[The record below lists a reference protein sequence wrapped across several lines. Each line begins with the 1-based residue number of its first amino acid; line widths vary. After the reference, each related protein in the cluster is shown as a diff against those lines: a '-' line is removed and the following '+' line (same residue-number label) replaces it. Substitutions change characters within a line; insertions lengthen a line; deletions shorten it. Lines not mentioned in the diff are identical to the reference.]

1 MQSGKMKSI
10 KRYEGI
16 NVVPFIDVLLVL
28 LAIVFV
34 ISNFIALGKIDVNLP
49 TSSTKEAIKQ
59 VKHNIVITEMG
70 EFFIKDTLYTK
81 DEFMLKIATFSKE
94 DIITIVSD
102 KRAVYEDFIFVVDT
116 LKERGLEKISMAV
129 KR

>member
-1 MQSGKMKSI
+1 MKSI
-10 KRYEGI
+10 KRYDGI

-34 ISNFIALGKIDVNLP
+34 ISNFIALGKIEVDLP
-49 TSSTKEAIKQ
+49 SSSTKEAIKD
-59 VKHNIVITEMG
+59 VKHNIVITDKG
-70 EFFIKDTLYTK
+70 EFFINDSVYKK
-81 DEFMLKIATFSKE
+81 DEFKLKIATFSKE

-102 KRAVYEDFIFVVDT
+102 KKSIYEDFIFVVDS
-116 LKERGLEKISMAV
+116 LKHNNLEKISMAV

>member
-1 MQSGKMKSI
+1 MRSI

-49 TSSTKEAIKQ
+49 TSSTKELIKD
-59 VKHNIVITEMG
+59 VKHNIVINDKK
-70 EFFIKDTLYTK
+70 EFYLNDVRLSK
-81 DEFMLKIATFSKE
+81 DEMANKIASFSKE
-94 DIITIVSD
+94 DFITIVSD
-102 KRAVYEDFIFVVDT
+102 KQSVYEDFIFVVDL
-116 LKERGLEKISMAV
+116 LKAKGIEKISMAV

>member
-1 MQSGKMKSI
+1 MKSI

-34 ISNFIALGKIDVNLP
+34 ISNFIALGKIEVNLP
-49 TSSTKEAIKQ
+49 ASSTKEAIKD
-59 VKHNIVITEMG
+59 VKKHNIIITDKG
-70 EFFIKDTLYTK
+70 EFYINDALYKK
-81 DEFMLKIATFSKE
+81 DEFKSKIATFSKE
-94 DIITIVSD
+94 DTITILSD
-102 KRAVYEDFIFVVDT
+102 KRSVYEDFIFVVDN
-116 LKERGLEKISMAV
+116 LKAKGLEKISMAV

>member
-1 MQSGKMKSI
+1 MKSI

-34 ISNFIALGKIDVNLP
+34 ISNFIALKKIDVELP
-49 TSSTKEAIKQ
+49 TSSTKESIKDVQ
-59 VKHNIVITEMG
+59 HNIAITESSELYVNDMLVDKE
-70 EFFIKDTLYTK
+70 EFKRRLSG
-81 DEFMLKIATFSKE
+81 FSK
-94 DIITIVSD
+94 DDVITIVSD
-102 KRAVYEDFIFVVDT
+102 KKALYEDFIFVVDI

-129 KR
+129 RK

>member
-1 MQSGKMKSI
+1 MKSI

-34 ISNFIALGKIDVNLP
+34 ISNFIALGKIDVKLP
-49 TSSTKEAIKQ
+49 TSSTKEAIKD
-59 VKHNIVITEMG
+59 VKHNIVITENSELYVNDALVDRE
-70 EFFIKDTLYTK
+70 EFKRRLF
-81 DEFMLKIATFSKE
+81 EFSK
-94 DIITIVSD
+94 DDVITIVSD
-102 KRAVYEDFIFVVDT
+102 KKALYEDFIFVVDV
-116 LKERGLEKISMAV
+116 LKERGLEKISMAT